1 MKFLK
6 ALGVSLL
13 SFLLFLSLA
22 IFGLAFMV
30 HQTILN
36 PGFITAEINKL
47 DLPAI
52 TEEFIGE
59 QVSGDSE
66 LVAEIMSG
74 TVTDLEPWIGE
85 QTHTITYATYD
96 YLLGKSQSLS
106 VAIPLEPV
114 KESLENNIRKVVL
127 ESPPPEL
134 AGASPAQVEQFISE
148 ASQQITSG
156 MPSTFELSESSLPT
170 EVKTTMVQL
179 RQVIG
184 YFNIGYWAL
193 IGFMLLLV
201 LGIVLINRNVKA
213 TTRSL
218 GVNSLIYGVLEYAGI
233 YAFNLIV
240 EPQLM
245 TAVSAGLPTAVQ
257 AWLPQMMADL
267 LAPLQMF
274 SIGLAAAGV
283 VLIIVSFIYKP
294 KPSLEPTG

>member
-22 IFGLAFMV
+22 VFGLAFMV
-30 HQTILN
+30 HQTVLN
-36 PGFITAEINKL
+36 PGFIAAEIDKL

-59 QVSGDSE
+59 QVSGDDE
-66 LVAEIMSG
+66 FVAKVMRG
-74 TVTDLEPWIGE
+74 TWADLKPWMGE
-85 QTHTITYATYD
+85 QTGTITYATYD

-106 VAIPLEPV
+106 VAIPLAPV
-114 KESLENNIRKVVL
+114 RESLENNIRKVVL
-127 ESPPPEL
+127 ESPPAEL

-148 ASQQITSG
+148 ASQQINSG
-156 MPSTFELSESSLPT
+156 IPSTFELSESSLPT

-179 RQVIG
+179 RQIIG

-213 TTRSL
+213 TTRGL

-240 EPQLM
+240 GPQLM

-257 AWLPQMMADL
+257 AWLPQMMADF

-283 VLIIVSFIYKP
+283 VLIIVSFVYKP